1 MKYFFI
7 EENGKKNGPFTIE
20 ELKIKRLSNKTLIW
34 TEGFHYW
41 KSAEL
46 VDELKDI
53 VINEPP
59 LLPTE
64 KKYETEKI
72 IRNENQNINITKF
85 KESLKI
91 SILISIVICYL
102 LTEVALSPNEENG
115 LFPVYLTASDRENE
129 FLLFLK
135 FYPYTYIFILLLVL
149 IYKFIINKEFVKKST
164 NNYVLKLL
172 GRIESNMGMVNKYS
186 IEFITNHKGYI
197 YQQLPSKKYF
207 FEPETKKLYNELES
221 CINNYHAYLIK
232 EKINKS

>member
-1 MKYFFI
+1 
-7 EENGKKNGPFTIE
+7 
-20 ELKIKRLSNKTLIW
+20 LIW

-59 LLPTE
+59 LLPKE
-64 KKYETEKI
+64 EKYETEKI

-91 SILISIVICYL
+91 SILISIVICYFI
-102 LTEVALSPNEENG
+102 TEEALSSNDDNG
-115 LFPVYLTASDRENE
+115 LFPVYLTTYEKENQ

-135 FYPYTYIFILLLVL
+135 FYPYTFIFILILVL
-149 IYKFIINKEFVKKST
+149 IYKFIINKKFVKKST
-164 NNYVLKLL
+164 NNYVLILL
-172 GRIESNMGMVNKYS
+172 GRIESNMGKVNKYS
-186 IEFITNHKGYI
+186 IEFSTNHKGYI
-197 YQQLPSKKYF
+197 YQHLLSKKYF
-207 FEPETKKLYNELES
+207 FEPESKKLFNELES

-232 EKINKS
+232 EKINKC